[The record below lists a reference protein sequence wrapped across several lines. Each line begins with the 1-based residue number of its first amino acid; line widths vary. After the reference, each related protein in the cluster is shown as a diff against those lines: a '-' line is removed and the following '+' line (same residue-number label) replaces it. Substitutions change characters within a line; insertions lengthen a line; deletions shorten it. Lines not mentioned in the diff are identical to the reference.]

1 MKPNPNCAEHVK
13 FAAKGVLTRLALMFD
28 AEPRKRWTGK
38 QVTEVLLRVVTLIE
52 HGTEDVEFTG
62 GLQINHGPA
71 KALSGD
77 ASQDERGA

>member
-13 FAAKGVLTRLALMFD
+13 FAAKGVLTRLALMFN

-52 HGTEDVEFTG
+52 HGTEGVKFIGVT
-62 GLQINHGPA
+62 P
-71 KALSGD
+71 KARRLPDGKD
-77 ASQDERGA
+77 IEA